1 MGYPNELR
9 TTVPVNCHP
18 HADNLILSPFGL
30 VRVGLCH
37 LFIVNSNLSE
47 FAKLYRVTL
56 AWFLFAKMSIVVY
69 CSTTLLT
76 FDFLYMRKL
85 ALLILVCSTLEA
97 WATPRVRVEYRDKPP
112 YTYSESGQPRGFII
126 DMTQEIFRRAGVAAT
141 YSEVPVK
148 RIFANIQNDS
158 EAICSPSWYK
168 LADRELYANFS
179 LVIHKDRPHM
189 VLVAPRVIEL
199 VKQHQS
205 LSSLFEDPRLKLGV
219 VAHVSYGPE
228 LDLVIESKS
237 HSVTDSARSVESL
250 AKMVSLN
257 HGADYMLID
266 REDYDYI
273 NRMGEIS
280 AMGLLPMYY
289 SDMPPG
295 LNRYLMCS
303 KSVDAE
309 TMARLNQAIRELLP
323 EIND

>member
-1 MGYPNELR
+1 MRIRTNIILCLLGLALVVLR
-9 TTVPVNCHP
+9 Y
-18 HADNLILSPFGL
+18 LL
-30 VRVGLCH
+30 
-37 LFIVNSNLSE
+37 IVNNKLGE
-47 FAKLYRVTL
+47 CVKLYRTPL

-69 CSTTLLT
+69 CSATLFT
-76 FDFLYMRKL
+76 FDILNMRKL
-85 ALLILVCSTLEA
+85 ALLILVCFTLEA
-97 WATPRVRVEYRDKPP
+97 WATPGVRVEYRDKPP

-158 EAICSPSWYK
+158 AAVCSPSWYK

-199 VKQHQS
+199 VKQHHS
-205 LSSLFEDPRLKLGV
+205 LSSLFGDPRLKLGV
-219 VAHVSYGPE
+219 VAQVSYGPE
-228 LDLVIESKS
+228 LDLVIASKLER
-237 HSVTDSARSVESL
+237 VTDSARSVESL
-250 AKMVSLN
+250 AKMVSFN

-289 SDMPPG
+289 SDMPSG